1 MLNNKNLC
9 SGSADSTIRIWD
21 LNERNCILTLSEKSG
36 GDVKCIMEL
45 DNDVLVTGWKEH
57 NNIILW
63 KDGLKFK
70 TLEGHVNSVRTFC
83 QINKKYFASG
93 SFDHTIKIWDIDS
106 WECIQTL
113 NGHELN
119 IICLISLKY
128 QNQNDNENN
137 QLIASCS
144 NDKTIKIWKNNLSN

>member
-1 MLNNKNLC
+1 
-9 SGSADSTIRIWD
+9 
-21 LNERNCILTLSEKSG
+21 
-36 GDVKCIMEL
+36 MEL
-45 DNDVLVTGWKEH
+45 DNSVLVTGWEKH

-63 KDGLKFK
+63 KNENNFK
-70 TLEGHVNSVRTFC
+70 TLEGHTNQVRTFC

-93 SFDHTIKIWDIDS
+93 SFDYTIKIWNIDS
-106 WECIQTL
+106 WECVQTL
-113 NGHELN
+113 DEHKGC

-144 NDKTIKIWKNNLSN
+144 NDKKIKIWKK